1 MTFPVPVS
9 SPLPNLTNMIT
20 KVRKYAASP
29 SPLQL
34 TDAQVIDAINTF
46 YLWRLPSNLKLLSL
60 QRSVVFY
67 TEPNV
72 NVYPFDTTAYFD
84 IQPPVYIGGYEM
96 QYVQDKQSFY
106 LIWPKVKNKITFSIG
121 DGTLGPYSAL
131 ISGTPILRSYGSNYV
146 NGNQEREVIVSAL
159 DTSNNSMT
167 LYDIPVDATTG
178 TFALIGTDTPIAGTS
193 INYITGAISVS
204 FPNSV
209 LAGSNINIQYTP
221 YVASRPQTIWFFQN
235 QFTLFPVPDDSY
247 EIVYTAIIRPTA
259 FLESSPND
267 QPIIQEWWELLAMG
281 AARIILQERLDK
293 GNLQVLESF
302 YREMLAEVERRTLT
316 QLGNQRVPT
325 IFSSPPGQYLDI
337 YNPVGGG
344 L

>member
-1 MTFPVPVS
+1 
-9 SPLPNLTNMIT
+9 
-20 KVRKYAASP
+20 
-29 SPLQL
+29 
-34 TDAQVIDAINTF
+34 
-46 YLWRLPSNLKLLSL
+46 
-60 QRSVVFY
+60 
-67 TEPNV
+67 
-72 NVYPFDTTAYFD
+72 
-84 IQPPVYIGGYEM
+84 
-96 QYVQDKQSFY
+96 
-106 LIWPKVKNKITFSIG
+106 ITFSIG

-247 EIVYTAIIRPTA
+247 EIVYT
-259 FLESSPND
+259 
-267 QPIIQEWWELLAMG
+267 
-281 AARIILQERLDK
+281 
-293 GNLQVLESF
+293 
-302 YREMLAEVERRTLT
+302 
-316 QLGNQRVPT
+316 
-325 IFSSPPGQYLDI
+325 
-337 YNPVGGG
+337 
-344 L
+344 